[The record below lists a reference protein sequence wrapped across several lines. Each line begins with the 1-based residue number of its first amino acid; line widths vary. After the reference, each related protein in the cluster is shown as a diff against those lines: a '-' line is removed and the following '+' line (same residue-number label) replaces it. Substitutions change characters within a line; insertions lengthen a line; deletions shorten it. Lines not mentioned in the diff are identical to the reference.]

1 MLRTIMKQFV
11 SEMILSGSPFEQL
24 DYSYPEPANKS
35 ARFFVDIDLNELRAW
50 GAARPFVAPLMAA
63 EAAAADT
70 MVLLM
75 GSLTWFRSIY
85 LIRYSALL
93 IWVSFSKNPKYK
105 VVGWAHICL
114 HIHLNSP
121 RFSVPAVS
129 DTNIDVVIS
138 HTSSSLSNQNAR
150 KNLNHWPSSQSLN
163 CFTLLPNH
171 KQDNIYVF
179 RNSQI

>member
-1 MLRTIMKQFV
+1 MGGSSSLRGASYGGRSGGSEHHGFIDGISDLV
-11 SEMILSGSPFEQL
+11 S
-24 DYSYPEPANKS
+24 
-35 ARFFVDIDLNELRAW
+35 V
-50 GAARPFVAPLMAA
+50 
-63 EAAAADT
+63 
-70 MVLLM
+70 
-75 GSLTWFRSIY
+75 Y

-105 VVGWAHICL
+105 VVGWAHGCL